1 MMAETDEELARLREA
16 FLSGSGD
23 GVLPPDAPSAERI
36 WDAAAGRLPPDEL
49 RSLLDEVAAHPAS
62 ARMWSTARRILEGQE
77 HAEPGAFR
85 PPTVSERPG
94 WKLWSLAAAL
104 ALVAVGLTAGWRLLR
119 APAEPNYRGGERS
132 IESLLP
138 DDADLP
144 REQAVLRWQEAPGAR
159 RYNVRL
165 LGADYA
171 VLLVKDG
178 LTTPTFRI
186 PPEALAGIRD
196 GDSVL
201 WQVEAVY
208 PDGAGVLSE
217 TFRTRIVGP
226 AAGTKPEGD

>member
-1 MMAETDEELARLREA
+1 MIPDTDEELARLREA
-16 FLSGSGD
+16 FLNGSGD

-49 RSLLDEVAAHPAS
+49 RRLLDEVAAHPAS
-62 ARMWSTARRILEGQE
+62 AAMWSTARRILEDRDD
-77 HAEPGAFR
+77 AEPGALH
-85 PPTVSERPG
+85 PPSVSRRSG
-94 WKLWSLAAAL
+94 WKLWSLAAAV

-119 APAEPNYRGGERS
+119 APGEPTYRGGERS

-138 DDADLP
+138 DDAALP
-144 REQAVLRWQEAPGAR
+144 RDQAVLRWQEAPGAR
-159 RYNVRL
+159 RYNLRL

-171 VLLVKDG
+171 VLFVKDG

-186 PPEALAGIRD
+186 PPEALADIRD

-201 WQVEAVY
+201 WQVEAVF

-226 AAGTKPEGD
+226 GTGTKPEGD